1 MCQFVLEQKTHAENR
16 GDHTAKAS
24 HKLLNSIALGV
35 KVQRGFSPPS
45 TQEFGGTV
53 VFKCCSN
60 TAQW

>member
-1 MCQFVLEQKTHAENR
+1 MQKTRAENR

-35 KVQRGFSPPS
+35 KVQRVFFPPS